1 MMDRLMLV
9 GMEFWGC
16 HGVLPEEK
24 REQQPFFV
32 DAVLYLDTRPA
43 AAADC
48 LEATVDYAAVYETIR
63 QAVEGTQVN
72 LIETLAENVARSIIE
87 EYSAEAVEITVKKP
101 RAPMPGKL
109 DYVAVCIYRRRSG

>member
-1 MMDRLMLV
+1 MDKLMLV

-16 HGVLPEEK
+16 HGVLPEERRK
-24 REQQPFFV
+24 KQPFLV

-48 LEATVDYAAVYETIR
+48 LEATVDYTAVYETIR
-63 QAVEGTQVN
+63 RVVEKTQVN

-87 EYSAEAVEITVKKP
+87 QYPVEAVEITLKKP
-101 RAPMPGKL
+101 QAPMPGKL
-109 DYVAVCIYRRRSG
+109 EYMAVCIYRSKL